1 MSEGERE
8 SAPSLLRVRVRMA
21 GAVAVVTVEGEV
33 DSGTAGRMAAAVREG
48 LERTKAGF
56 CVVDLTG
63 VEHFGAAGL
72 KTLAATSREAENRRE
87 PLRVVVDANRPVI
100 RPLELSG
107 LEEVLALYH
116 SVEDALTA

>member
-1 MSEGERE
+1 MNEGERE
-8 SAPSLLRVRVRMA
+8 STSSVLRVEVRMV

-33 DSGTAGRMAAAVREG
+33 DAESAWRMAASVREG
-48 LERTKAGF
+48 LDRTRAGF

-72 KTLAATSREAENRRE
+72 QALAATSREAENRRE

-116 SVEDALTA
+116 SVEQALAA